1 VDPIV
6 TYLNTAEQY
15 LDAWNAHDADA
26 IVRAFACGGTYS
38 DPTTGEISGDAI
50 GANAKCLWET
60 FPDLRFEIVSLSEAG
75 AGRVVAEWLMKG
87 TNTGA
92 FQGLPP
98 TGRAVSLRG
107 IDVFEIGPGGIEALR
122 GYFDTRAV
130 PEQLGLQVLVQPF
143 QVGPFSFGNSVSV
156 QSGKKAKPGAFG
168 SPTIWNPD
176 AQTEEIRALTR
187 ATASEM
193 LSMEGFIGLS
203 FFRIG
208 NRGVTISAWEKPEHT
223 KQLVRGGA
231 HSEAMRK
238 FWHELSDSGFTS
250 VWLPDHINP
259 LWVRCADCR
268 KMNDYEKNAGVC
280 NCGQP
285 LPEAPPYF

>member
-1 VDPIV
+1 MAK
-6 TYLNTAEQY
+6 LNPARQY

-26 IVRAFACGGTYS
+26 IVSSFASGGTYC

-50 GANAKCLWET
+50 SANAKRLWDA
-60 FPDLRFEIVSLSEAG
+60 FPDLSFEIASLADAG
-75 AGRVVAEWLMKG
+75 SGRAVAEWVMKG

-98 TGRAVSLRG
+98 TGRAVSLPG
-107 IDVFEIGPGGIEALR
+107 VDVFEIGTDGIKTVR

-143 QVGPFSFGNSVSV
+143 KVGPFSFGNSIAV
-156 QSGKKAKPGAFG
+156 QSGRKTKPGAFG
-168 SPTIWNPD
+168 ITTIWNPD

-187 ATASEM
+187 ATAAEM

-223 KQLVRGGA
+223 KQMMRGGT
-231 HSEAMRK
+231 HSEAMRR
-238 FWHELSDSGFTS
+238 FWRELSDSGFTS
-250 VWLPDHINP
+250 VWVPDHINP
-259 LWVRCADCR
+259 LWVRCAECR
-268 KMNDYEKNAGVC
+268 KMVDYEKSAGVC
-280 NCGQP
+280 SCGQP
-285 LPEAPPYF
+285 LPDAPAYF